1 MGLNKGSVYEQD
13 VYFAELM
20 VLLINKNERVKI
32 LNTELFFDY
41 TVCIIFVHIH

>member
-32 LNTELFFDY
+32 LNTGLFDY